1 LANDGIEHFTPQTE
15 ASIEIVEDEI
25 SQTYEELYIRL
36 INATEN
42 VLEILKDQQ
51 NKKNF
56 RWIKNVKKNFKPMEQ
71 MVSEIHSYKRRK
83 VMPRTL
89 KDHTNNTLFFD

>member
-1 LANDGIEHFTPQTE
+1 LANDGVERFTPQTE

-25 SQTYEELYIRL
+25 SQTYEELYICL

-56 RWIKNVKKNFKPMEQ
+56 
-71 MVSEIHSYKRRK
+71 
-83 VMPRTL
+83 
-89 KDHTNNTLFFD
+89 